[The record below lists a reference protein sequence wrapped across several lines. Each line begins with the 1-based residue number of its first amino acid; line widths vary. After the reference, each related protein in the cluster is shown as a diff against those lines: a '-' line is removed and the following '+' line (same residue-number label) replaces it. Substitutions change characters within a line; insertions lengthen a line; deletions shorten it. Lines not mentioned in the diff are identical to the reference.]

1 MYGHFAEIFT
11 VKSAGGCTAKENNK
25 RLQLQNR
32 MKYEAIVKE
41 IRLQL
46 TQLIM

>member
-1 MYGHFAEIFT
+1 VLGDAQQ
-11 VKSAGGCTAKENNK
+11 KENNK

-32 MKYEAIVKE
+32 KKYEAIVKE

>member
-1 MYGHFAEIFT
+1 MLGSEKETFA
-11 VKSAGGCTAKENNK
+11 KNNKQGNK

-32 MKYEAIVKE
+32 KKYRTIVKE

-46 TQLIM
+46 TRVM